1 MAPLPIPTHCTGAEG
16 LLDYGAVG
24 LVAEGQRGYGQR
36 SHGAG
41 AMGQGL

>member
-1 MAPLPIPTHCTGAEG
+1 M
-16 LLDYGAVG
+16 G

-41 AMGQGL
+41 RGYEQALGYGAGAMCYVPVGL